1 MKKAILIFVVIIM
14 TGCKK
19 ENSNYLAD
27 VGKNSLQLNTMEL
40 IVNDKKYISTEGEV
54 TSSRSIDI
62 LGFQFFSQKDNFMF
76 VIGAFIDDLKPG
88 KYVLNSCLHKSSN
101 CDGLDTKQNAV
112 SFALYNN
119 DKTAIAK
126 TYNSYFDSKL
136 GLTPLNLEIIS
147 IDDAGIETQQ
157 LKTKRIRGKFDG
169 ILVLLQ
175 EIDDEPYYIIKESL
189 KVSGTFDTLCLVNK

>member
-19 ENSNYLAD
+19 EDSNYLVD
-27 VGKNSLQLNTMEL
+27 VGKNNLQLNTMEL
-40 IVNDKKYISTEGEV
+40 IINDSKYISSEGEV
-54 TSSRSIDI
+54 TSTRNLDLLS
-62 LGFQFFSQKDNFMF
+62 LQYFNQKDNFVF
-76 VIGAFIDDLKPG
+76 VMGAFIDDLKPG
-88 KYVLNSCLHKSSN
+88 KYVLNSCLNRSSN
-101 CDGLDTKQNAV
+101 CDGLDTKQSPV

-119 DKTAIAK
+119 DNTAIAK

-136 GLTPLNLEIIS
+136 GLTPFNLEIIS
-147 IDDAGIETQQ
+147 TNDAGIETPQ

-169 ILVLLQ
+169 IFVLLQ
-175 EIDDEPYYIIKESL
+175 EIDDEPYYNIKERL